1 MEAGGGADHDRHTA
15 LGSHLNFV
23 QGVLDP
29 TYGAAP
35 RAWGLVDPLTDQS
48 IAGGALWSMG
58 DLAYIVAG
66 LALVGRWLLRQRGPQ
81 DLSDG
86 GLEGPGSAR

>member
-1 MEAGGGADHDRHTA
+1 M
-15 LGSHLNFV
+15 
-23 QGVLDP
+23 LDP

-66 LALVGRWLLRQRGPQ
+66 LALVGRWLLRQSGPRGLPG
-81 DLSDG
+81 DG
-86 GLEGPGSAR
+86 FEGPEGARREPSWPRSGFGWVGWTGSYHV